1 MVTRREVVTSGAI
14 GALSTAALASP
25 LATAAEAAQS
35 ASDADMVRAL
45 GLIDSRLQSVGR
57 VLDAAVTQNSLAFG
71 TVARI
76 REQFGERVHDVVLG
90 CTDTDVVP
98 KPPWRARKEAYVEHA
113 RAAPADVKVV
123 STADKLHNAR
133 SILADH
139 ARVGDA
145 VWSRFSTG
153 KVDIV

>member
-25 LATAAEAAQS
+25 LAAAAEAAQS

-76 REQFGERVHDVVLG
+76 RDQFAQYVRANFKFPDYCEIGVGVFYDLYDWHVKHGQELRFAQYQNRLTLRFMFTQMILRPEQDASF
-90 CTDTDVVP
+90 
-98 KPPWRARKEAYVEHA
+98 
-113 RAAPADVKVV
+113 
-123 STADKLHNAR
+123 
-133 SILADH
+133 I
-139 ARVGDA
+139 GDPYDLT
-145 VWSRFSTG
+145 RPG
-153 KVDIV
+153 G

>member
-76 REQFGERVHDVVLG
+76 RDQFAQYVRANFKFPDYCEIGVGVFYDLYDWHVKHGQELRFAQYQNRLTLRFMFTQMILRPEQDASF
-90 CTDTDVVP
+90 
-98 KPPWRARKEAYVEHA
+98 
-113 RAAPADVKVV
+113 
-123 STADKLHNAR
+123 
-133 SILADH
+133 I
-139 ARVGDA
+139 GDPYDLT
-145 VWSRFSTG
+145 RPG
-153 KVDIV
+153 

>member
-76 REQFGERVHDVVLG
+76 REQFAQYV
-90 CTDTDVVP
+90 
-98 KPPWRARKEAYVEHA
+98 RANFKFPDYCEIGVGVFYDLYDWH
-113 RAAPADVKVV
+113 VKHGQELRFAQHQNRL
-123 STADKLHNAR
+123 TLR
-133 SILADH
+133 FMFTQLILRPEQDASFI
-139 ARVGDA
+139 GDPYDLT
-145 VWSRFSTG
+145 RPG
-153 KVDIV
+153 G

>member
-76 REQFGERVHDVVLG
+76 REQFAQYVRANFKFPDYCEIGVGVFYDLYDWHVKHGQELRFAQHQNRLTLRFMFTQMILRPEQDASFIGDPYDLTRPGE
-90 CTDTDVVP
+90 
-98 KPPWRARKEAYVEHA
+98 
-113 RAAPADVKVV
+113 
-123 STADKLHNAR
+123 
-133 SILADH
+133 
-139 ARVGDA
+139 
-145 VWSRFSTG
+145 
-153 KVDIV
+153 

>member
-76 REQFGERVHDVVLG
+76 REQFAQYV
-90 CTDTDVVP
+90 
-98 KPPWRARKEAYVEHA
+98 RANFKFPDYCEIGVGVFYDLYDWH
-113 RAAPADVKVV
+113 VKHGQELRFAQHQNRL
-123 STADKLHNAR
+123 TLR
-133 SILADH
+133 FMFTQLILRPEQDASFI
-139 ARVGDA
+139 GDPYDLT
-145 VWSRFSTG
+145 RPG
-153 KVDIV
+153 

>member
-76 REQFGERVHDVVLG
+76 REQFAQYV
-90 CTDTDVVP
+90 
-98 KPPWRARKEAYVEHA
+98 RANFKFPDYCEIGVGVFYDLYDWH
-113 RAAPADVKVV
+113 VKHGQELRFAQHQNRL
-123 STADKLHNAR
+123 TLR
-133 SILADH
+133 FIFTQLILRPEQDASFI
-139 ARVGDA
+139 GDPYDLT
-145 VWSRFSTG
+145 RPG
-153 KVDIV
+153 G

>member
-76 REQFGERVHDVVLG
+76 REQFAQYV
-90 CTDTDVVP
+90 
-98 KPPWRARKEAYVEHA
+98 RANFKFPDYCEIGVGVFYDLYDWH
-113 RAAPADVKVV
+113 VKHGQELRFAQHQNRL
-123 STADKLHNAR
+123 TLR
-133 SILADH
+133 FMFTQMILRPEQDASFI
-139 ARVGDA
+139 GDPYDLT
-145 VWSRFSTG
+145 RPG
-153 KVDIV
+153 G

>member
-76 REQFGERVHDVVLG
+76 RDQFAQYVRANFKFPDYCEIGVGVFYDLYDWHVKHGQELRFAQYQNRLTLRFMFTQLILRPEQDASF
-90 CTDTDVVP
+90 
-98 KPPWRARKEAYVEHA
+98 
-113 RAAPADVKVV
+113 
-123 STADKLHNAR
+123 
-133 SILADH
+133 I
-139 ARVGDA
+139 GDPYDLT
-145 VWSRFSTG
+145 RPG
-153 KVDIV
+153 G